1 MKERIS
7 HCVLVFFFGALNIQA
22 GDIHILASKGDT
34 QAALELLKNQPTEIS
49 AVDSEGS
56 TPLHL
61 ACRRGHPEM
70 IELLLSKGADPNARN
85 SKKETPLHRLVSSP
99 GDNPA
104 LIEILLSRGALIEAK
119 DANNETPLFQ
129 ACSLGKAESARLLV
143 EKGAYVNM
151 RRGQY
156 PGWTP
161 MYTAVV
167 GAVNP
172 DYTNEQRAGFVAII
186 KMLLQNGADFR
197 AQCGPRQETA
207 YDYIATAADGGKRN
221 DSAGAQ
227 NLLAKFMGGCNP

>member
-1 MKERIS
+1 MKAKIS
-7 HCVLVFFFGALNIQA
+7 YCVLVFLFGVLNIQA
-22 GDIHILASKGDT
+22 SDIHILASKGDT
-34 QAALELLKNQPTEIS
+34 QAAQELLENHPTEIS
-49 AVDSEGS
+49 AVDSKGS

-85 SKKETPLHRLVSSP
+85 SKKETPLHGLVSSP

-104 LIEILLSRGALIEAK
+104 LIEILLSRGAPIEAK
-119 DANNETPLFQ
+119 DSNSETPLFQ
-129 ACSLGKAESARLLV
+129 ACSLGKAKSARLLV

-151 RRGQY
+151 RRGKY

-161 MYTAVV
+161 MYAAAV

-172 DYTNEQRAGFVAII
+172 DYTDQQRAGFVAII
-186 KMLLQNGADFR
+186 EMLLQNGADFR

-207 YDYIATAADGGKRN
+207 YDYIAVAADGGKRN
-221 DSAGAQ
+221 DSVGAQ
-227 NLLAKFMGGCNP
+227 NFLAKFMGGCTP

>member
-1 MKERIS
+1 MKAKIS
-7 HCVLVFFFGALNIQA
+7 HCVLILLFGILNIQA
-22 GDIHILASKGDT
+22 SDIHTLASKGET
-34 QAALELLKNQPTEIS
+34 QAAQELLINQPTEIS

-61 ACRRGHPEM
+61 ACRKGHPEM
-70 IELLLSKGADPNARN
+70 IEMLLSKGADPNARN
-85 SKKETPLHRLVSSP
+85 SKKETPFHSLVSCP

-104 LIEILLSRGALIEAK
+104 LIEILLSRGAAIEAK

-129 ACSLGKAESARLLV
+129 ACSLGKPKSAQLLV

-151 RRGQY
+151 RRGKY

-161 MYTAVV
+161 MYAAAV

-172 DYTNEQRAGFVAII
+172 DYTDQQRVGFVAII
-186 KMLLQNGADFR
+186 KMLLKNGADFR

-207 YDYIATAADGGKRN
+207 YDYIATVPDGGKRN

-227 NLLAKFMGGCNP
+227 DLLAKFMGGCTP